1 MDTQKIRLF
10 TNHPEEVAPGIE
22 VSTCTSE
29 FPYDSVTENFEN
41 NLSSTITVEVEHIG
55 EDYSEYVPGK
65 ACNGGCYGYDYWKV
79 INVVEDE

>member
-1 MDTQKIRLF
+1 MDKLTIK
-10 TNHPEEVAPGIE
+10 TNYPEEVEVGTE
-22 VSTCTSE
+22 VSTCTAE
-29 FPYDSVTENFEN
+29 FGYDSITGRFEN
-41 NLSSTITVEVEHIG
+41 NISSYVTIEVEHVG